1 MHPQDPYHQAPVP
14 LWHPQPDAV
23 EVDTAEDAAISA
35 LKQRIAEL
43 EQTVSDYELLLKE
56 LPDLFERKFQQ
67 RLEPLLEFAL
77 EQVRQLF
84 EQQFIVT
91 DGLLELSDAL
101 LQSTDRCILGGVDF
115 NSIRLRMP
123 KGYRS
128 LVVGV
133 LGMHD
138 RTLSPGHDFHNPLF
152 RLRFQRVPVGQQQAR
167 CQVRRAVRAE
177 VLPASP

>member
-67 RLEPLLEFAL
+67 RLEPLLERYRLLASAQQLL
-77 EQVRQLF
+77 ESPAAGLIAEHHNNEQRSQLF
-84 EQQFIVT
+84 
-91 DGLLELSDAL
+91 
-101 LQSTDRCILGGVDF
+101 RW
-115 NSIRLRMP
+115 
-123 KGYRS
+123 
-128 LVVGV
+128 
-133 LGMHD
+133 
-138 RTLSPGHDFHNPLF
+138 
-152 RLRFQRVPVGQQQAR
+152 
-167 CQVRRAVRAE
+167 RAE
-177 VLPASP
+177 RRSGRRQANMDAAA